1 MKSLDPNQGC
11 SQLAQQGIAPS
22 WGEPSAWGAGDGT
35 EPHVLGALAAPAPP
49 ELILCSCSPSEP
61 VRGSSTPCL
70 HSIRSV
76 VNCLPT
82 QPHHRQTRPL
92 KVTPQWSLRS
102 RFKRSCTFTA
112 WPKDHSPRLF
122 AVSHIG
128 ASTQAPGDK
137 GTLSLASSNITIYS
151 LANTFWCLDKNPELD
166 YTLLVSCVQVA
177 PEHLTN
183 AHSLKIAFWWWI
195 QGLWAFQVT
204 LTVC

>member
-128 ASTQAPGDK
+128 AVLKPPKHQ
-137 GTLSLASSNITIYS
+137 GTRGHCPLPPVTSQFIPWQILSGVWIRIQNLTTLCWCPVCKWLLNI
-151 LANTFWCLDKNPELD
+151 
-166 YTLLVSCVQVA
+166 
-177 PEHLTN
+177 
-183 AHSLKIAFWWWI
+183 
-195 QGLWAFQVT
+195 
-204 LTVC
+204 